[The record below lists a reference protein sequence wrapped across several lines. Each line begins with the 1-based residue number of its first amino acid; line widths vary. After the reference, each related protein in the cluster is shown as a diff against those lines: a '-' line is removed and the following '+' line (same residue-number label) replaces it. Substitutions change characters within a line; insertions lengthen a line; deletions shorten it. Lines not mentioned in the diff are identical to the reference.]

1 MAIFNRYDDIDM
13 GLYEYVLNAN
23 YGYDDFCALNYM
35 GKKISYSEFVSNVAK
50 VKEAFIK
57 SGVGPGDVVSILY
70 LTTPETIYSMYAL
83 DSIGA
88 TVNFLNPI
96 EPESIKETLEEEKP
110 KLVICYDSFYPMVKG
125 VVDDSKII
133 ITNPTDSLPSSIKK
147 MDKIKNI
154 LLKKRPDLP
163 KDIFKWNDFVTKGI
177 ITENSH
183 QKNNNVNVNGI
194 HIGTGGSSGIPKQ
207 VQLSSE
213 LLNNVVK
220 QHHLMN
226 NSPAFNIDFKRGETL
241 LDVIPPHLGYGICDI
256 HLALCF
262 GLTLAIE
269 PDPNPKK
276 FVTSVLKHK
285 PNFILAGPVHWKQY
299 NSYTGCRKTPY
310 IKTAVSG
317 GEPLEKKIEDD
328 TNNNL
333 RKRGSKT
340 CVHEGVG
347 LTEIAG
353 VATYN
358 SDPKDAKYTV
368 GRPLPEYVVG
378 IFKVDQDEDK
388 YDNTHLKDNIC
399 LLYYTKDENGEFNI
413 TTNGILGKDNFGEI
427 CYHLPISVDGYT
439 GKYSK
444 ENHDIIKIHE
454 DGKTWVH
461 TGDIGYVRE
470 DKNLVVVDRIKRVFN
485 RNGFKVYPNNLENI
499 AQNSGLIDDCIVV
512 PRKSIDE
519 GEANVPIMY
528 ATLKSQENKDDFIE
542 YCNNKIVGNNSIY
555 QYIFLDELPRT
566 GAGKKSYKYIQ
577 SYDSTMYPL
586 AGEEIYKEK
595 TIEDAI
601 CLKKTKRLN

>member
-1 MAIFNRYDDIDM
+1 MAILNRYDDIDM

-57 SGVGPGDVVSILY
+57 SGVGHGDVVSILY

-133 ITNPTDSLPSSIKK
+133 ITNPTDSLPPSIKK

-163 KDIFKWNDFVTKGI
+163 KDIFKWDDFVTKGI

-183 QKNNNVNVNGI
+183 QKNNNVNGI
-194 HIGTGGSSGIPKQ
+194 HVGTGGSSGIPKQ

-285 PNFILAGPVHWKQY
+285 PNFILAGPVHWK
-299 NSYTGCRKTPY
+299 
-310 IKTAVSG
+310 
-317 GEPLEKKIEDD
+317 
-328 TNNNL
+328 
-333 RKRGSKT
+333 
-340 CVHEGVG
+340 
-347 LTEIAG
+347 
-353 VATYN
+353 
-358 SDPKDAKYTV
+358 
-368 GRPLPEYVVG
+368 
-378 IFKVDQDEDK
+378 
-388 YDNTHLKDNIC
+388 
-399 LLYYTKDENGEFNI
+399 
-413 TTNGILGKDNFGEI
+413 
-427 CYHLPISVDGYT
+427 
-439 GKYSK
+439 
-444 ENHDIIKIHE
+444 
-454 DGKTWVH
+454 
-461 TGDIGYVRE
+461 
-470 DKNLVVVDRIKRVFN
+470 
-485 RNGFKVYPNNLENI
+485 
-499 AQNSGLIDDCIVV
+499 
-512 PRKSIDE
+512 
-519 GEANVPIMY
+519 
-528 ATLKSQENKDDFIE
+528 
-542 YCNNKIVGNNSIY
+542 
-555 QYIFLDELPRT
+555 
-566 GAGKKSYKYIQ
+566 
-577 SYDSTMYPL
+577 
-586 AGEEIYKEK
+586 
-595 TIEDAI
+595 
-601 CLKKTKRLN
+601 

>member
-1 MAIFNRYDDIDM
+1 M
-13 GLYEYVLNAN
+13 
-23 YGYDDFCALNYM
+23 
-35 GKKISYSEFVSNVAK
+35 
-50 VKEAFIK
+50 
-57 SGVGPGDVVSILY
+57 
-70 LTTPETIYSMYAL
+70 
-83 DSIGA
+83 
-88 TVNFLNPI
+88 
-96 EPESIKETLEEEKP
+96 
-110 KLVICYDSFYPMVKG
+110 
-125 VVDDSKII
+125 
-133 ITNPTDSLPSSIKK
+133 
-147 MDKIKNI
+147 
-154 LLKKRPDLP
+154 
-163 KDIFKWNDFVTKGI
+163 
-177 ITENSH
+177 
-183 QKNNNVNVNGI
+183 
-194 HIGTGGSSGIPKQ
+194 
-207 VQLSSE
+207 
-213 LLNNVVK
+213 
-220 QHHLMN
+220 
-226 NSPAFNIDFKRGETL
+226 
-241 LDVIPPHLGYGICDI
+241 
-256 HLALCF
+256 
-262 GLTLAIE
+262 
-269 PDPNPKK
+269 
-276 FVTSVLKHK
+276 
-285 PNFILAGPVHWKQY
+285 
-299 NSYTGCRKTPY
+299 
-310 IKTAVSG
+310 
-317 GEPLEKKIEDD
+317 EKKIEDD

-399 LLYYTKDENGEFNI
+399 LLYYTKDENSEFNI
-413 TTNGILGKDNFGEI
+413 TANGNLGKDNFGEI

-454 DGKTWVH
+454 DGKTWIH

-586 AGEEIYKEK
+586 AGEEIHKK
-595 TIEDAI
+595 VDTKNVIDLKR
-601 CLKKTKRLN
+601 LKKINVN